1 MTRER
6 SEDYDSKKQL
16 IINRAAE
23 LFAKKGFE
31 LTTMIDVAQACNAS
45 KSHLYHYFPAKE
57 DLLFAVVGEHTR
69 SLAEGLSDVLS
80 LPLPAEERFARFV
93 KAFVERASDSRDE
106 HLVLVNDLK
115 YLPEGPRKQ
124 MRKME
129 SDIVDMMIAL
139 LKEINPAAMHL
150 RSVQGPN
157 ALLLFGMIIWTFTW
171 YRKTG
176 EISPKELANR
186 ISQLFLNGFKGFGRT
201 P

>member
-16 IINRAAE
+16 IIDRAAE

-31 LTTMIDVAQACNAS
+31 LTTMVEVANACNAS

-57 DLLFAVVGEHTR
+57 DLLFAVVSEHTR
-69 SLAEGLSDVLS
+69 SLTDILSDVVS
-80 LPLPAEERFARFV
+80 LPVPAEDRFARFV
-93 KAFVERASDSRDE
+93 KTFVEKASESRNE

-115 YLPEGPRKQ
+115 YLPDAKRKQ

-129 SDIVDMMIAL
+129 GDLVDMMIGL
-139 LKEINPAAMHL
+139 LKEINPAMMKAPK
-150 RSVQGPN
+150 VQGPY

-176 EISPKELANR
+176 EISPRELANR
-186 ISQLFLNGFKGFGRT
+186 ISQLFLFGFKDHAFEA
-201 P
+201 